1 MVHTVQNPTGPNRT
15 LQDHT
20 GPHQIN
26 RDYEKNIKDH
36 IGLYTT
42 IKDTSKIVQEQDRK
56 KPTGPYQAI
65 KLHTVV
71 YSSIQ
76 TIQGHTHNTYNK
88 TLHDHI
94 GLCGSLPNKSL
105 WECSRHICLNRPFK
119 NQ

>member
-76 TIQGHTHNTYNK
+76 TIRGHTHT
-88 TLHDHI
+88 T
-94 GLCGSLPNKSL
+94 
-105 WECSRHICLNRPFK
+105 RPYMTILGCVVPYRTKAYGNVQDIFA
-119 NQ
+119 